1 MRHTVAVANAG
12 SGVYPAAPFDP
23 PNAVYSAVEE
33 ALRLVAKHPGE
44 VVVVSIGGKEVHEQL
59 RHALAM
65 GATGC
70 ALSTTIV
77 RLIRDMRRDRGERQE
92 DMARA
97 LGISRPQLAN
107 AERQRFG
114 LGREPAARLKMWIAG
129 ETTE

>member
-1 MRHTVAVANAG
+1 MLEGPAEHEAVAEAMT
-12 SGVYPAAPFDP
+12 FD
-23 PNAVYSAVEE
+23 
-33 ALRLVAKHPGE
+33 
-44 VVVVSIGGKEVHEQL
+44 GG
-59 RHALAM
+59 
-65 GATGC
+65 T
-70 ALSTTIV
+70 LSRTIV

-129 ETTE
+129 EITG